1 MAMRRRR
8 LFWKIWWASAAAAA
22 VAAVVL
28 GCYTAI
34 RTQRAL
40 ESQVWAKLELAAIA
54 AEMRVSQS
62 WDSDAPPK
70 NLAAICFDLSNR
82 LDVRLTVILPSGK
95 VVADTLDDP
104 AILDNHLNRPEVAV
118 AVAGARG
125 SASRPSATRHEPF
138 MYFAMPLRRQ
148 GQIVAVVRTSLPAAP
163 LTAAQWAIYRE
174 IAAVGLLFVLA
185 VTGAALLM
193 ARSTVRALQDV
204 RRGAEHFAS
213 GDWKYRLPDNSS
225 EEIGMLAESL
235 NLMAAQLDDR
245 IQRILRQQSEHQAVL
260 SSMEEGVMAVD
271 RAGTILSVNDP
282 CAGLLGVDPERL
294 RGRSVYE
301 VLRKPDLL
309 KFIEN
314 SQASS
319 KSLDG
324 DLRFFSP
331 GERWLHAHG
340 TALHDA
346 RGQKIGVLV
355 VLHDVTRLRHLENV
369 RRDFVANVSH
379 ELRTPITSIKGFVE
393 TLLEDGFEN
402 RASAERFLGIVL
414 RQVNRLEAIINDLL
428 LLSRVER
435 GGEDQRIETD
445 AEPLAHIV
453 QVARE
458 TCEKKAHDKSVEI
471 EVDCPQDLVARING
485 PLLEQAVINLI
496 DNAIKYSDAA
506 ATVRVTVEREGDFAA
521 IRVINNGCG
530 IAANHLPRLFERF
543 YRVDKARSRELGGT
557 GLGLAI
563 VKHIIVA
570 HQGTIHVESVV
581 GRGSTFT
588 LRLPLGPQAS
598 AAEPA
603 DDELQPAAED
613 AV

>member
-1 MAMRRRR
+1 
-8 LFWKIWWASAAAAA
+8 
-22 VAAVVL
+22 
-28 GCYTAI
+28 
-34 RTQRAL
+34 
-40 ESQVWAKLELAAIA
+40 
-54 AEMRVSQS
+54 
-62 WDSDAPPK
+62 
-70 NLAAICFDLSNR
+70 
-82 LDVRLTVILPSGK
+82 
-95 VVADTLDDP
+95 
-104 AILDNHLNRPEVAV
+104 
-118 AVAGARG
+118 
-125 SASRPSATRHEPF
+125 
-138 MYFAMPLRRQ
+138 
-148 GQIVAVVRTSLPAAP
+148 
-163 LTAAQWAIYRE
+163 
-174 IAAVGLLFVLA
+174 
-185 VTGAALLM
+185 
-193 ARSTVRALQDV
+193 
-204 RRGAEHFAS
+204 
-213 GDWKYRLPDNSS
+213 
-225 EEIGMLAESL
+225 
-235 NLMAAQLDDR
+235 
-245 IQRILRQQSEHQAVL
+245 
-260 SSMEEGVMAVD
+260 MAVD

-314 SQASS
+314 AQASP

-324 DLRFFSP
+324 DLRFFNP

-340 TALHDA
+340 AALHDA

-402 RASAERFLGIVL
+402 RASTERFLGIVL

-435 GGEDQRIETD
+435 GGEEQRIETD

-458 TCEKKAHDKSVEI
+458 TCEKKAHDKSIEI
-471 EVDCPQDLVARING
+471 VVDCPDDLVARING

-506 ATVRVTVEREGDFAA
+506 ATVRVTVAREGDFAA
-521 IRVINNGCG
+521 IRVIDNGCG

-563 VKHIIVA
+563 VKHIMAA

-588 LRLPLGPQAS
+588 LRLPLGAQ
-598 AAEPA
+598 EPPGTII
-603 DDELQPAAED
+603 DPEPGELQPAVDDVA
-613 AV
+613 